1 MRDIIV
7 AIPSKGRLRD
17 GAVDLM
23 GHAGI
28 NVRAGTGAAHV
39 DPDSRI
45 RFLEMRPRDA
55 AQWLRA
61 GRIAAAFISTD
72 TAMEAGVD
80 SLPSIPLGYSS
91 SDLVIACRDDSGFE
105 SVTDLQGKTIATHL
119 PNTTAAWLGD
129 QGVDADVV
137 AMGGSLEGVCALGL
151 ADAIVDLRQTGNS
164 LALNNLH
171 TLEVIAR
178 CQATLA
184 WHDDAASDLN
194 WLTDRVQAA
203 VEGRKAQYLIFH
215 LPTDQVPNLGQTFEG
230 LESPTVLPLDGHDEL
245 VAVHVVVKT
254 SEMWTHLPNLKA
266 LGASGIVALP
276 VHALMP

>member
-1 MRDIIV
+1 MKDIII

-23 GHAGI
+23 KHAGV
-28 NVRAGTGAAHV
+28 NARTGGGASTV

-55 AQWLRA
+55 AAWLGA
-61 GRIAAAFISTD
+61 GRIAGAFISTD
-72 TAMEAGVD
+72 TAMEAGVAD
-80 SLPSIPLGYSS
+80 YPSIPLGYSA
-91 SDLVIACRDDSGFE
+91 SDLVIACRDDSGFT
-105 SVTDLQGKTIATHL
+105 SPADLSGKTIATHL
-119 PNTTAAWLGD
+119 PKTTRAWL
-129 QGVDADVV
+129 ADRSVEANVV

-171 TLEVIAR
+171 TLEVMAR

-184 WHDDAASDLN
+184 WNPDVADDVV
-194 WLTDRVQAA
+194 WMTDRIQAA
-203 VEGRKAQYLIFH
+203 VQGRKAQYLIFH
-215 LPTDQVPNLGQTFEG
+215 LPTDQVKNLGQAFEG
-230 LESPTVLPLDGHDEL
+230 LESPTVLPLDGHEDL

-254 SEMWTHLPNLKA
+254 AEMWSHLAELRT
-266 LGASGIVALP
+266 LGASGVVALP

>member
-1 MRDIIV
+1 MKDIIV

-28 NVRAGTGAAHV
+28 NARTSGGASTV
-39 DPDSRI
+39 DPESRI

-55 AQWLRA
+55 AAWLQA

-72 TAMEAGVD
+72 TALEAGVAD
-80 SLPSIPLGYSS
+80 YPSIPLGFSS

-105 SVTDLQGKTIATHL
+105 SPADLTGKTIATHL
-119 PNTTAAWLGD
+119 PKTTRQWLAERSI
-129 QGVDADVV
+129 DANVV
-137 AMGGSLEGVCALGL
+137 TMGGALEGVCALGL

-171 TLEVIAR
+171 TLEVLVR
-178 CQATLA
+178 CQAILA
-184 WHDDAASDLN
+184 WNSNVAEELEWVTA
-194 WLTDRVQAA
+194 RIQAA

-215 LPTDQVPNLGQTFEG
+215 LPTDQVSNLGQAFEG
-230 LESPTVLPLDGHDEL
+230 LESPTVLPLDGHDDL

-254 SEMWTHLPNLKA
+254 SEMWSHLADLRT
-266 LGASGIVALP
+266 LGASGVVALP

>member
-1 MRDIIV
+1 MKDIIV

-28 NVRAGTGAAHV
+28 NARTGGGASTIDA
-39 DPDSRI
+39 DSRI

-55 AQWLRA
+55 AAWLQA

-72 TAMEAGVD
+72 TALEAGVAD
-80 SLPSIPLGYSS
+80 YPSIPLGFSK

-105 SVTDLQGKTIATHL
+105 TPADLAGKTVATHL
-119 PNTTAAWLGD
+119 PKTTRQWLAD
-129 QGVDADVV
+129 KGVDAHVV
-137 AMGGSLEGVCALGL
+137 SMGGSLEGVCALGL

-171 TLEVIAR
+171 TMEVMAN
-178 CQATLA
+178 CQAILA
-184 WHDDAASDLN
+184 WNPDVTSEIE
-194 WLTDRVQAA
+194 WVTERIQAA

-215 LPTDQVPNLGQTFEG
+215 LPADQVANLGQAFEG
-230 LESPTVLPLDGHDEL
+230 LESPTVLPLDGSQDL

-254 SEMWTHLPNLKA
+254 SEMWSHLAELRT
-266 LGASGIVALP
+266 LGASGVVALP

>member
-1 MRDIIV
+1 MSDIIV

-23 GHAGI
+23 GLAGI
-28 NVRAGTGAAHV
+28 NARTSGSASTV
-39 DPDSRI
+39 DTESRI

-55 AQWLRA
+55 AAWLQA

-72 TAMEAGVD
+72 TAMEAGVAD
-80 SLPSIPLGYSS
+80 YPSIPLGYSK
-91 SDLVIACRDDSGFE
+91 SDLIIACRDNSGFT
-105 SVTDLQGKTIATHL
+105 SPADLAGKTVATHL
-119 PNTTAAWLGD
+119 PKTTRQWFSD
-129 QGVDADVV
+129 QGVQANVV
-137 AMGGSLEGVCALGL
+137 SMGGSLEGVCALGL

-171 TLEVIAR
+171 AMEVMAS
-178 CQATLA
+178 CQAILA
-184 WHDDAASDLN
+184 WNPDVTADIK
-194 WLTDRVQAA
+194 WVTERIQAA

-215 LPTDQVPNLGQTFEG
+215 LPTDQVANLGQAFVG
-230 LESPTVLPLDGHDEL
+230 LESPTVLPLDGHDDL

-254 SEMWTHLPNLKA
+254 SEMWTQLADLRT
-266 LGASGIVALP
+266 LGASGIVTLP